1 LNSPIQWF
9 LLLWCGRRTATTLF
23 NAPSGIRLSTAPDES
38 EKIAQS
44 TGPMAFAPPVGAL
57 LRAISGLKDIPACS
71 PVT

>member
-1 LNSPIQWF
+1 VTAALHPHFSAHSLGIH
-9 LLLWCGRRTATTLF
+9 LLA
-23 NAPSGIRLSTAPDES
+23 APDES